1 MLHALQAAIA
11 RHAPLRYGVAV
22 AATSMAI
29 ALKFILRDFVV
40 PAPFLFFLAA
50 TILSAWLGGPGA
62 GLTATILSATAAAFW
77 FIPEGRAAISI
88 HGLEEVLSIAVFL
101 VEGTVITFFV
111 AGSRRALDTA
121 RREIDERKRIEAER
135 ELFLAALGHD
145 LRNPL
150 QSIKISADLALRQG
164 LPEPTARTVGRMAS
178 SADRMGRLIA
188 QLLDFARARSGRGIP
203 VELAR
208 VELTD
213 VVREVVDEF
222 EPTCRARGCT
232 VEVDVDDNP
241 VGLLDRDRLIQVVQ
255 NLIANA
261 VEHGVRSQPIQ
272 VRIRAEKA
280 GYTSLEVC
288 NAASPIPPE
297 LLAHLFEPF
306 RGGRSTGKGLG
317 LGLFIAHQI
326 VAAHGG
332 TIEVRS
338 TSDHVCFV
346 VMLPNAPDGVRR
358 SFVGD
363 SAPAR

>member
-1 MLHALQAAIA
+1 
-11 RHAPLRYGVAV
+11 
-22 AATSMAI
+22 
-29 ALKFILRDFVV
+29 
-40 PAPFLFFLAA
+40 
-50 TILSAWLGGPGA
+50 
-62 GLTATILSATAAAFW
+62 
-77 FIPEGRAAISI
+77 
-88 HGLEEVLSIAVFL
+88 
-101 VEGTVITFFV
+101 V

-164 LPEPTARTVGRMAS
+164 LPEPTARTVGRIAS
-178 SADRMGRLIA
+178 SADRMARLIA
-188 QLLDFARARSGRGIP
+188 QLLDFARARSGGGIP

-208 VELTD
+208 VELAD
-213 VVREVVDEF
+213 VVREAVDEF
-222 EPTCRARGCT
+222 EPTCRARGCP
-232 VEVDVDDNP
+232 VEVDVEDNP
-241 VGLLDRDRLIQVVQ
+241 VGLWDRDRLTQVVQ

-261 VEHGVRSQPIQ
+261 VEHGVRGQPIQ

-306 RGGRSTGKGLG
+306 RGRRSTGKGLG

-326 VAAHGG
+326 VTAHGG

-338 TSDHVCFV
+338 TSDRVCFV
-346 VMLPNAPDGVRR
+346 VKLPNAREGADGVRR
-358 SFVGD
+358 SFAGD
-363 SAPAR
+363 GAPARVRDDMGQHRPDA